1 VKNDDPLFAAML
13 TTSKSCNCVVP
24 FLTICLP
31 LMVFLRRNRIAEV
44 AGTVFSKRRA
54 VPGTEEKSPEVR
66 ISSAITAGLFAH
78 AAMYSS
84 ERKTY
89 AFTALHSDSS
99 ERSATHAVA
108 PHVSSV
114 LSGGNSTYAAAVFLT
129 LTSVQDNLYM
139 HHVAK
144 ADASLLSQLR
154 DAYTPLDPASL
165 CTFNP
170 SKRSTHTDHDP
181 PLKKGIP
188 TGTKSPFPTASAEE
202 LRVDAEWELTENV
215 SGKAPLQ
222 RNGSIP
228 LPPEEEL
235 PSPTKSTTRV
245 FLTSLSAVATFLR
258 RKC

>member
-1 VKNDDPLFAAML
+1 MM
-13 TTSKSCNCVVP
+13 
-24 FLTICLP
+24 IGLP
-31 LMVFLRRNRIAEV
+31 LVCIYLFRNRIAEV

-54 VPGTEEKSPEVR
+54 VSGTEEKSPEVR
-66 ISSAITAGLFAH
+66 ISSAITAGLFAY
-78 AAMYSS
+78 AAMYSP

-89 AFTALHSDSS
+89 AYTALHADSS
-99 ERSATHAVA
+99 EGRATHAVA

-144 ADASLLSQLR
+144 ADPTLLSQLCG
-154 DAYTPLDPASL
+154 AYTPLDPASL

-170 SKRSTHTDHDP
+170 SKRAAHTDHDP

-188 TGTKSPFPTASAEE
+188 TGSKSPFPTASAEE

-215 SGKAPLQ
+215 SGKTPLQ

-235 PSPTKSTTRV
+235 PSPTKGTARFFASFFNLV
-245 FLTSLSAVATFLR
+245 QLSCNVSAP
-258 RKC
+258 